1 MPIGFH
7 QIFRYALLFATAGAI
22 AASAANPPPGKPTGK
37 FYVAEVRG
45 SAQIYIKDGPI
56 YALAPKAVYAAEG
69 NEIVTSSNSS
79 VSLVFSNSTSLT
91 CSGDTRMHILKFS
104 QQPLKPNVTDLD
116 EEPSAS
122 QMQVYID
129 HGTVSVTT
137 PNLAAGSSCT
147 YFTAQGQIAIRDVQA
162 VIEVR
167 TNETIVSMLAGD
179 ASARS
184 ETLDGGVHLQQ
195 GQQVIMRNQIS
206 GQPEPFEVQSI
217 PTAQLAQLTALALDT
232 SMARKTVYFAPVTGG
247 VSSPTLTGSTTAVAT
262 KAKSADNAAS
272 NGTGSVFDENPAPP
286 PSQNLQPVPLVPA
299 NLPVQYTVSPAR
311 IGG

>member
-1 MPIGFH
+1 MPTGFR
-7 QIFRYALLFATAGAI
+7 QIFRYALLFATGGVI
-22 AASAANPPPGKPTGK
+22 AVSAANPPPGKPTGK
-37 FYVAEVRG
+37 FYVAEVHG
-45 SAQIYIKDGPI
+45 SAEIYVKDGPI
-56 YALAPKAVYAAEG
+56 YSLAPKAVYAAEG
-69 NEIVTSSNSS
+69 NEIVTGPNSS
-79 VSLVFSNSTSLT
+79 VTLVFSNSASLT

-129 HGTVSVTT
+129 RGTVSVAT

-162 VIEVR
+162 VIDVR
-167 TNETIVSMLAGD
+167 TNETIVSMLSGD

-232 SMARKTVYFAPVTGG
+232 SMARKTVYFAPVAAGLSNSTA
-247 VSSPTLTGSTTAVAT
+247 TGSTAAVAAKT
-262 KAKSADNAAS
+262 KSPDNAAS
-272 NGTGSVFDENPAPP
+272 TGTGSVFDDNSTPP
-286 PSQNLQPVPLVPA
+286 QSQNLQPVSLVPA